1 VLTVFP
7 NGSIPL
13 SPPTAW
19 KGAAPL
25 ARRYTHD
32 IYRLTLVLVA
42 SADTAALPCMDLA
55 SLRRKLSA
63 YFTSVSPD
71 RLSPPWLL
79 PRWFEDD
86 EPLYDPGTLASRVP
100 VSLHF
105 WDGERDVPPAYP
117 GGAGD
122 SGLVNG
128 ETPNRDVVGSHSL
141 LMMSGHCSPSFTAH
155 VRWYGHAPSRAP
167 TVVRTVLRVMSLH
180 AMNLHARYTA
190 LARGQQLRPE
200 DRRRAPQRRRPP
212 AWGGRRPAAPVPPR
226 PPPPPRSRQAPVV
239 RKRYKAPV
247 VHLAKR
253 PRLSHSAKRCESCNG
268 FSCDCGLSGALVVA
282 PPSPPPLLP
291 LSSPSSLPLP
301 PPLPPPP
308 FPSAAV

>member
-1 VLTVFP
+1 MTDCVT
-7 NGSIPL
+7 GG
-13 SPPTAW
+13 
-19 KGAAPL
+19 GAAVRQAGFRRTSLQTL
-25 ARRYTHD
+25 ATAAAAAWPANEQMRSRHSRGNCCHSWKHTHRLRVSAAPPGGLERTRRCGAH
-32 IYRLTLVLVA
+32 VA
-42 SADTAALPCMDLA
+42 SQATPDPRNCLA

-105 WDGERDVPPAYP
+105 WDGKRDVPPAYP

-141 LMMSGHCSPSFTAH
+141 LMMSGHCSPSFSAH
-155 VRWYGHAPSRAP
+155 IRWYGHAPSRAP
-167 TVVRTVLRVMSLH
+167 AVVRTVLRVMSLH
-180 AMNLHARYTA
+180 AMNLHARYAA

-226 PPPPPRSRQAPVV
+226 PPP
-239 RKRYKAPV
+239 
-247 VHLAKR
+247 
-253 PRLSHSAKRCESCNG
+253 SAEG
-268 FSCDCGLSGALVVA
+268 
-282 PPSPPPLLP
+282 
-291 LSSPSSLPLP
+291 
-301 PPLPPPP
+301 
-308 FPSAAV
+308 